1 MAIRKE
7 WLTNQNK
14 PKKWSKVPKG
24 AAVHALKR
32 LGFNTKKRRRRE
44 WRSQRRHRRENW
56 PVLGRM
62 LEEIGAEF
70 SLDGTDRRRS
80 ANNQLRG
87 TDQSMK
93 VEKASLR
100 SKSVRSLN
108 SAVLQQ
114 SSTLQSIVESNNAT
128 NLLAYANAQ
137 AAITNTTA
145 RLRESR
151 DEEDGF
157 YQVHTEFKS
166 FWSIVDTV
174 VNAVDIAHTNRA
186 PWESLAADLTEGE
199 RESILL
205 QILLQQEIATASAK
219 QIKAWLKKNAEEEEK
234 EPDESEWFLS
244 FFFLPIV
251 SLFYISIQY
260 LHPLILHP
268 PSFFQK

>member
-14 PKKWSKVPKG
+14 PKTWSKVPKG

-32 LGFNTKKRRRRE
+32 LGINTKKRRRRE
-44 WRSQRRHRRENW
+44 WRNQRRHRRENW

-145 RLRESR
+145 RLRES
-151 DEEDGF
+151 
-157 YQVHTEFKS
+157 
-166 FWSIVDTV
+166 
-174 VNAVDIAHTNRA
+174 
-186 PWESLAADLTEGE
+186 LAADLTEGE

-205 QILLQQEIATASAK
+205 QILLQQEIATKSAK
-219 QIKAWLKKNAEEEEK
+219 HIKAWLTKHTKEEEK
-234 EPDESEWFLS
+234 EPEE
-244 FFFLPIV
+244 
-251 SLFYISIQY
+251 
-260 LHPLILHP
+260 
-268 PSFFQK
+268 